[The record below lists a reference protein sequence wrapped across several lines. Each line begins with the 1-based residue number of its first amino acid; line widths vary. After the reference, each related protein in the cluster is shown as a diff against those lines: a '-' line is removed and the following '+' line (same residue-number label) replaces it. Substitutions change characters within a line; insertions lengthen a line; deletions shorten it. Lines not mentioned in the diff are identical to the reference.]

1 MACEK
6 RVLIQDF
13 YFADWIVKRIDIKL
27 FLFFSNFPLCE
38 LKGNEIIFLRL
49 FPLERW
55 WKIIL
60 FFSSIFLRFF
70 TYYLKTGLFLENEVY
85 LVYFN
90 CLNGFKH

>member
-1 MACEK
+1 
-6 RVLIQDF
+6 
-13 YFADWIVKRIDIKL
+13 
-27 FLFFSNFPLCE
+27 
-38 LKGNEIIFLRL
+38 
-49 FPLERW
+49 LERW

-85 LVYFN
+85 LVYLN